1 MVMLMEKNLK
11 KTRITAKEN
20 NDTLVKIEEQLSKQ
34 YDKTFVLN
42 SFLLLRDSSAL
53 GKRHKIEWIEKNMIN
68 KNIYRLDWH
77 TEDEKGSK
85 VSEKD
90 LPYGRSYLDL
100 MAKYF
105 K

>member
-1 MVMLMEKNLK
+1 
-11 KTRITAKEN
+11 
-20 NDTLVKIEEQLSKQ
+20 
-34 YDKTFVLN
+34 
-42 SFLLLRDSSAL
+42 
-53 GKRHKIEWIEKNMIN
+53 MIN

-77 TEDEKGSK
+77 TKDEKGSK